1 MKKLLPI
8 ILICFSANLLSQNIK
23 GLFSF
28 GLTAS
33 QVSGDK
39 SAKFNKIGFLF
50 GPGAFI
56 PFNEISG
63 METGLYYV
71 QKGSRKPSTLKD
83 PTFYKMILDYIEV
96 PFLFSYYYQK
106 KKVKI
111 QAGPSFGALVRSKEE
126 DSYGEFIGEDFVKFE
141 IALQGGVDYPITKKV
156 DAKVRF
162 SNSIYYIRE
171 PQNQSRLARYWEKGQ
186 FITMLSLALAYRFN
200 N

>member
-1 MKKLLPI
+1 M
-8 ILICFSANLLSQNIK
+8 
-23 GLFSF
+23 SF

-56 PFNEISG
+56 SFNELYG
-63 METGLYYV
+63 METGLIYI

-83 PTFYKMILDYIEV
+83 PTFYKMILDYIEI
-96 PFLFSYYYQK
+96 PFLFSYMYK
-106 KKVKI
+106 EKIKI

-126 DSYGEFIGEDFVKFE
+126 DGYGEISGEDFVKFE
-141 IALQGGVDYPITKKV
+141 LAFLGGVVYPIAQKV
-156 DAKVRF
+156 DAVIRF

-171 PQNQSRLARYWEKGQ
+171 PQNTSRLARYWEKGQ
-186 FITMLSLALAYRFN
+186 FITMLSFALAYRFN
-200 N
+200 